1 MARQMKPA
9 PLDTRPDLI
18 TRALAVVAPRA
29 AMNRHKAVMKLRAYA
44 AALPEN
50 NVRSKTRTKGGSPR
64 REIAQGAKATRDS
77 ARDLVRNQPEAVAL
91 LSKLAAHL
99 IADGIYP
106 RAASPDT
113 VVNERA
119 QAAWDAW
126 ADDCDVS
133 GVGSVY
139 MAQVAAV
146 RAWLMDGEAF
156 ILWRAGERDPYGT
169 IEVLEADWCPLE
181 LDSETGTLPSE
192 GLADGHVLVQG
203 IELDASGRR
212 AAIWL
217 HETHPGERRARVRSY
232 RRIPV
237 DLIDHLFWPDRPG
250 AQRGVSFFAP
260 LIKRIDV
267 IVALVQAGLD
277 QARVQSMFGITVER
291 EDTGADDAAATSP
304 LQDAATDDGELV
316 LEQGGQVLE
325 LKPGQTAKAF
335 QATGAPANVQ
345 TQIQQQMTQAATAFM
360 GLPAHMA
367 TGDVSRANYSSLR
380 AAMID
385 FHLMLGQFQQLC
397 IVPRIVR
404 PAWQRRMKVAGMQ
417 ATTITPAQLAALETC
432 PAAYNPPPR
441 AEVDPLKA
449 ATARTVDLATGRLT
463 FPDMLAEIGKTEAE
477 QVAAIAATL
486 QAFDRIGFVAEWDRR
501 KVSKAGVGQADPF
514 IDTTGT
520 PSTEGALPTDPE
532 LQP

>member
-9 PLDTRPDLI
+9 ILETRPDLI

-29 AMNRHKAVMKLRAYA
+29 AMNRHKAVMRLRAYA

-50 NVRSKTRTKGGSPR
+50 NVRSRTRTRGGSPR
-64 REIAQGAKATRDS
+64 KEIAQGAKATRDS

-106 RAASPDT
+106 RANSRTTA
-113 VVNERA
+113 VNDAA
-119 QAAWDAW
+119 QTAWDAW
-126 ADDCDVS
+126 AEDCDVS
-133 GVGSVY
+133 GIGSVY

-156 ILWRAGERDPYGT
+156 ILWRPAGERDPYGT

-181 LDSETGTLPSE
+181 LDSDSRYLPTE
-192 GLADGHVLVQG
+192 PLADGHVLVQG
-203 IELDASGRR
+203 IELNADGRR
-212 AAIWL
+212 VAIWL
-217 HETHPGERRARVRSY
+217 YASHPGERSARVRDY
-232 RRIPV
+232 RRIPIAQ
-237 DLIDHLFWPDRPG
+237 IDHLFWPDRPG

-260 LIKRIDV
+260 VIKRLDV

-345 TQIQQQMTQAATAFM
+345 SQIQQQMTQAATAFM

-385 FHLMLGQFQQLC
+385 FHLMLQQFQMLC
-397 IVPRIVR
+397 IIPRIVR
-404 PAWQRRMKVAGMQ
+404 PAWQRRMEVAAMQ
-417 ATTITPAQLAALETC
+417 AARGGTKQLAALKSC

-449 ATARTVDLATGRLT
+449 AAARTVDLATGRLT

-477 QVAAIAATL
+477 QIADIGNTL
-486 QAFDRIGFVAEWDRR
+486 ALLDRIGFVAEWDRR

-514 IDTTGT
+514 VDTA
-520 PSTEGALPTDPE
+520 PNPATEEATTQQE
-532 LQP
+532 NQS

>member
-18 TRALAVVAPRA
+18 TRALAVVAPKA
-29 AMNRHKAVMKLRAYA
+29 AIKRHVAVMRMRAYA
-44 AALPEN
+44 AALPGES
-50 NVRSKTRTKGGSPR
+50 VRSKTRTRGGSPR
-64 REIAQGAKATRDS
+64 REIAQGAASLRDA
-77 ARDLVRNQPEAVAL
+77 ARDLVRNQPEAVSL

-113 VVNERA
+113 VVNKRA
-119 QAAWDAW
+119 QAAWDGW
-126 ADDCDVS
+126 AEDCDVS

-156 ILWRAGERDPYGT
+156 ILWRTAGETDPYGT
-169 IEVLEADWCPLE
+169 VEVLEADWCPLD
-181 LDSETGTLPSE
+181 LDSDTGRRPSE
-192 GLADGHVLVQG
+192 PLADGHVLVQG
-203 IELDASGRR
+203 IELDGNGRR
-212 AAIWL
+212 VAIWL
-217 HETHPGERRARVRSY
+217 HETHPGERRARLRDY
-232 RRIPV
+232 RRIPI
-237 DLIDHLFWPDRPG
+237 DQIDHLFWPDRPG
-250 AQRGVSFFAP
+250 AQRGVSMFAP
-260 LIKRIDV
+260 LIKRLDV

-277 QARVQSMFGITVER
+277 QARVQSMFGLTLER
-291 EDTGADDAAATSP
+291 EDTGADDAAAPSP
-304 LQDAATDDGELV
+304 LQEAADELGELV

-345 TQIQQQMTQAATAFM
+345 AQITQQMTQAATAFM

-385 FHLMLGQFQQLC
+385 FHLMLQQFQMLC

-404 PAWQRRMKVAGMQ
+404 PAWQRRMQVAAMQ
-417 ATTITPAQLAALETC
+417 ATGVTPDVLAALKTC
-432 PAAYNPPPR
+432 PAVYNPPPR

-449 ATARTVDLATGRLT
+449 AAARAADMASGRLS
-463 FPDMLAEIGKTEAE
+463 FADMLAEIGKTEAE
-477 QVAAIAATL
+477 QIGELASTLKLLDAA
-486 QAFDRIGFVAEWDRR
+486 GFVASWDRR
-501 KVSKAGVGQADPF
+501 KVSESGVGQQ
-514 IDTTGT
+514 GT
-520 PSTEGALPTDPE
+520 AVIPDGEAEPGPQQE
-532 LQP
+532 NQP